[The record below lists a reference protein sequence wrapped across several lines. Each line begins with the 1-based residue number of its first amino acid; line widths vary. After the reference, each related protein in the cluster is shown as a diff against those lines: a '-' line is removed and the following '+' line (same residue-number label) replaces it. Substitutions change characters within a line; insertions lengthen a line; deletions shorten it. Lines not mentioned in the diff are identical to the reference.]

1 MAYMR
6 DSAGRRLD
14 SFEVVGKPLTR
25 KAYMPVTAP
34 NTTNAASVLDIWQ
47 RTMVRFP
54 YAVKRYRIGFANVNL
69 RSTATLTTPAT
80 ITGVFRGLPLYDTA
94 SSGGSRWLGQ
104 CAAALT
110 SISGALTVPVDGTR
124 VWTAWDTTD
133 IPANT
138 DTVFSM
144 GLTTPATG
152 NGIAGGN
159 GYQGIY
165 GTGSANAA
173 NATVTSPQTLA
184 SALRLDIVIEYEFED
199 SVQIGLFIGDSNTV
213 NYGTAPQGVTNSG
226 ASALPT
232 EAWPVLAGGLAGFA
246 AVNISVGSATT
257 DDYATA
263 LPGLWTRV
271 DLPSVDFDFAVVSLG
286 TNGLSTGL
294 SGFLA
299 AFKTVNDKLRND
311 YGIQKIYWTTIT
323 PRAYPDGAYSSGG
336 TIIQGTLT
344 ADAVAGAT
352 SLSCTYAPA
361 NGLLTIGN
369 GYTMEDVTVSGT
381 SGTGPYTVTTTAT
394 ANAHYA
400 GEMATRDLE
409 RTRQYVNA
417 YLRNLPYGITGA
429 FDFEKLLESAPS
441 SNKMDPRYAASDW
454 LHTTRG
460 AALEKAK
467 LVAMAGAKTRL
478 G

>member
-1 MAYMR
+1 MAYMK
-6 DSAGRRLD
+6 DSTGRRLD
-14 SFEVVGKPLTR
+14 TFEVVGKPLTR

-34 NTTNAASVLDIWQ
+34 NATNAATALDIWQ
-47 RTMVRFP
+47 RTLVRFP

-80 ITGVFRGLPLYDTA
+80 ITGVFRGTPLYDTA
-94 SSGGSRWLGQ
+94 TSGGSRWLGQ

-110 SISGALTVPVDGTR
+110 SISGELTVPVDRTR
-124 VWTAWDTTD
+124 VWTAWDETD

-138 DTVFSM
+138 DVVFSM

-152 NGIAGGN
+152 TGIAGGN

-165 GTGSANAA
+165 GTGSANAG

-199 SVQIGLFIGDSNTV
+199 SIQIGLFIGDSNTV

-226 ASALPT
+226 PSALPT
-232 EAWPVLAGGLAGFA
+232 EAWPVMAGGLAGFA
-246 AVNISVGSATT
+246 AVNIAVGSATT
-257 DDYATA
+257 EDFASA
-263 LPGLWTRV
+263 LPYLWTRV

-286 TNGLSTGL
+286 TNGLSDGL

-311 YGIQKIYWTTIT
+311 YGIQKIYWTTVT
-323 PRAYPDGAYSSGG
+323 GRAFPAGGYTSGG
-336 TIIQGTLT
+336 AVVHGTLT
-344 ADAVAGAT
+344 AAAAAGAT
-352 SLSCTYAPA
+352 TISSSFSPA

-369 GYTMEDVTVSGT
+369 GALMEDVTVSAVT
-381 SGTGPYTVTTTAT
+381 GTGPYTVTTTAL
-394 ANAHYA
+394 ANAHVA
-400 GEMATRDLE
+400 GEMVTRDLE

-417 YLRNLPYGITGA
+417 YLRNMPYGITGV
-429 FDFEKLLESAPS
+429 FDFEKLLESGPN
-441 SNKMDPRYAASDW
+441 SNMLDPRYAATDW

-467 LVAMAGAKTRL
+467 IVAMAGSKVRL

>member
-34 NTTNAASVLDIWQ
+34 NATNGASVLDIWQ

-54 YAVKRYRIGFANVNL
+54 YAVKRYRLGFANVNL

-80 ITGVFRGLPLYDTA
+80 ITGVFRGTPLYDPAT
-94 SSGGSRWLGQ
+94 SGGSRWLGQ

-110 SISGALTVPVDGTR
+110 SISGELTVPVDRSR
-124 VWTAWDTTD
+124 VWTAWDETE

-138 DTVFSM
+138 DTVFSL

-152 NGIAGGN
+152 TGIAGGN

-165 GTGSANAA
+165 GAGAA
-173 NATVTSPQTLA
+173 NAGNATVSSPQTLA
-184 SALRLDIVIEYEFED
+184 SALRLDIVIEYEFEE
-199 SVQIGLFIGDSNTV
+199 SIQIGLFVGDSNTI
-213 NYGTAPQGVTNSG
+213 NYSTAPQGVTNSG
-226 ASALPT
+226 PAALPH
-232 EAWPVLAGGLAGFA
+232 EAWPVLAGGMAGFA
-246 AVNISVGSATT
+246 AVNIGVGSATT
-257 DDYATA
+257 DDFATA
-263 LPGLWTRV
+263 LPYLWTRV
-271 DLPSVDFDFAVVSLG
+271 DLPSVDFDFAIVSLG

-299 AFKTVNDKLRND
+299 AFKLVNDKLRND
-311 YGIQKIYWTTIT
+311 YGITKIYWTTIS
-323 PRAYPDGAYSSGG
+323 PRAYPSGSYTSGG
-336 TIIQGTLT
+336 TVIQGTLS
-344 ADAVAGAT
+344 AACSAGAT
-352 SLSCTYAPA
+352 SLSCSYSPA
-361 NGLLTIGN
+361 NGLLTVGN
-369 GYTMEDVTVSGT
+369 GFVMEDVTVSGV

-394 ANAHYA
+394 ANAHVA
-400 GEMATRDLE
+400 GEPVMGDLE
-409 RTRQYVNA
+409 RSRQYINM
-417 YLRNLPYGITGA
+417 YIRNMPYGITGI
-429 FDFEKLLESAPS
+429 FDFEKLLESAPN
-441 SNKMDPRYAASDW
+441 SNMLDPRFASSDW

-467 LVAMAGAKTRL
+467 VVAMAGSKVRL